1 MSQRFK
7 KSVSPIVSSTY
18 QKLMN
23 NNRMQ
28 ETFAFIKTDHHR
40 TVEEQ
45 IAITEIPAPPF
56 KEALRA
62 ENVKKRL
69 EELNLSDV
77 TMDKEGNV
85 YGVRYGTGG
94 GPKIFIS
101 AHLDT
106 VFPEGTDVS
115 VTKKDGIL
123 YAPGISDDTRG
134 LAELLALIRAVHHT
148 NFSTVGDIIFGA
160 TVGEEGAGDLRGVK
174 AFFNENKDVDGFI
187 SIDGPNAN
195 SIVYKGTGSYRYAVT
210 FKGDGGHSFGAF
222 GIPSAAHGLGRAIAA
237 ISDMKTKTEPK
248 TTFTVGEVW
257 GGTSVNAIAAEAGM
271 TVDLRSNDKLELE
284 KLDKEFLRIINEA
297 VESENA
303 RWNSDRLTAEA
314 DMFGNRPPANQS
326 PDAPIV
332 EAAYGA
338 IEQLMGNPILSG
350 AASTDANYPMSLGI
364 PSITI
369 GLGGKAGAAHT
380 LDEWYDPTDAYI
392 GVQKHFLILLGL
404 VGVEGICE
412 PLLSKLGDGRY

>member
-1 MSQRFK
+1 MSQFK
-7 KSVSPIVSSTY
+7 ESVSPIIRSTY
-18 QKLMN
+18 RKLMQN
-23 NNRMQ
+23 ERITKTL
-28 ETFAFIKTDHHR
+28 EFIESDHPR

-56 KEALRA
+56 KETLRA
-62 ENVKKRL
+62 ENIKKRL
-69 EELNLSDV
+69 EELNLSHIR
-77 TMDKEGNV
+77 MDKEGNV
-85 YGVRYGTGG
+85 YGVKYGTGK

-115 VTKKDGIL
+115 VSRKDGIL

-134 LAELLALIRAVHHT
+134 LAELLALIRAVNHM
-148 NFSTVGDIIFGA
+148 NLSTIGDIIFGA
-160 TVGEEGAGDLRGVK
+160 TAGEEGAGNLRGVK
-174 AFFNENKDVDGFI
+174 AFFNENKNVDGFI
-187 SIDGPNAN
+187 SIDGPHAN
-195 SIVYKGTGSYRYAVT
+195 SIIYKGTGSYRYTVT

-222 GIPSAAHGLGRAIAA
+222 GIPSATHGLGRAMAA
-237 ISDMKTKTEPK
+237 ISDIKTKTDPK

-271 TVDLRSNDKLELE
+271 TVDLRSDDKAELE

-303 RWNSDRLTAEA
+303 RWNSDRLTVEF
-314 DMFGNRPPANQS
+314 DKFGNRPPAKQS
-326 PDAPIV
+326 SDEPIV

-338 IEQLMGNPILSG
+338 IEQLIGTPFLSG

-369 GLGGKAGAAHT
+369 GLGGKAGATHT

-392 GVQKHFLILLGL
+392 GVQKDFLILLGL
-404 VGVEGICE
+404 VGVEGISE
-412 PLLSKLGDGRY
+412 PLLSKHKL